1 MKRVSKIMKCESNFI
16 ECESKFMKCELKIS
30 KRELKWQSIKC
41 ELKTNNFIMFE
52 IFIKKKYL

>member
-30 KRELKWQSIKC
+30 KRELKSQSIKC
-41 ELKTNNFIMFE
+41 ELKTNCVMFE